1 MSFDNTVFNVN
12 GVGLEDLTAT
22 LKLALKQSGHSKIN
36 SYTFDKKYGLI
47 LYWSDTVG
55 AVKLGNGH
63 TPEQVAK
70 FFEYWITTEEAES
83 VEFTEDYEKDYN
95 DSDVSTDLGWRVYIS
110 DFNGVNSSYV
120 LFAIKPCYIWY
131 GK

>member
-12 GVGLEDLTAT
+12 GIGLEDLTTT
-22 LKLALKQSGHSKIN
+22 LKLALKQSGHSKIE

-47 LYWSDTVG
+47 LYWTNNGV
-55 AVKLGNGH
+55 VKLGSGH
-63 TPEQVAK
+63 TPEQIAK
-70 FFEYWITTEEAES
+70 FFEYWITTEEAET

-110 DFNGVNSSYV
+110 DFEKSHSSYI